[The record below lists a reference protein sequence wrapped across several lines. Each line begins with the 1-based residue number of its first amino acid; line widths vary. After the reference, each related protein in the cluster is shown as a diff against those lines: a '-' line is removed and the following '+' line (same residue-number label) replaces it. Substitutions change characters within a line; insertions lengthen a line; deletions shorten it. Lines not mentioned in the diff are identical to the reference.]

1 MAHKKPILVWLLL
14 AALVSM
20 VGVYLILRFRS
31 KIELRTTKADA
42 MDESVDQS
50 NPPPLP
56 ASREP
61 KVARLA
67 ARLPPTAAVESDA
80 TPDAATSQP
89 HGDGG
94 VATLKRPSPAAQKVW
109 RQFRLVQQADELAF
123 ETLKIPETA
132 RAAIRKINDDYRPPK
147 GSLIGSGSDGASA
160 YLDLQDRT
168 RRNAID
174 NVLGSES
181 AKDFFAAEAAE
192 KTVEENA
199 LQEHSARLQ
208 TAFQQVDQQAVEAG
222 PTLP

>member
-20 VGVYLILRFRS
+20 VGVYLTFRFRS
-31 KIELRTTKADA
+31 KIELPTTKADA
-42 MDESVDQS
+42 IDESVDRADQS
-50 NPPPLP
+50 PLLAARTP
-56 ASREP
+56 RI
-61 KVARLA
+61 ARLA
-67 ARLPPTAAVESDA
+67 PRLPPMTAVESEA
-80 TPDAATSQP
+80 TPDAATSHP

-94 VATLKRPSPAAQKVW
+94 AATLKRPSPAAQKVW

-174 NVLGSES
+174 NVLGFES

-208 TAFQQVDQQAVEAG
+208 AAFQQIDQQAVDAG